1 MTLYNNDG
9 SSIIT
14 LKLINK
20 LLQLIKEKTNSDI
33 PSNEEL
39 INYSLY
45 NLLKYFEE
53 PEVDIETSLISF
65 SEGLLD
71 YSEGATP
78 KRKCN

>member
-53 PEVDIETSLISF
+53 PDVDIETSLREF
-65 SEGLLD
+65 SEGLLY
-71 YSEGATP
+71 YSEGVTH
-78 KRKCN
+78 KKEV